1 MSVQGV
7 NYTPDGESSPTQGG
21 VHRHK
26 YKYERVFS
34 NYLAFQNATN
44 EKLKEDTVV
53 VKRRIN
59 TAFKLLLMLQDYSTV
74 HAG

>member
-1 MSVQGV
+1 MSVE
-7 NYTPDGESSPTQGG
+7 DGASLPTHGG

-44 EKLKEDTVV
+44 KKLKEDTVV
-53 VKRRIN
+53 VTKHIN
-59 TAFKLLLMLQDYSTV
+59 AAFKLLLILQDYSIV

>member
-1 MSVQGV
+1 MSVGGV
-7 NYTPDGESSPTQGG
+7 NFTPDGESSPTHGG

-34 NYLAFQNATN
+34 NYLAFQNDIN
-44 EKLKEDTVV
+44 EKLREDTVV
-53 VKRRIN
+53 VKKHIY
-59 TAFKLLLMLQDYSTV
+59 TAFKLLLILQDYSTV

>member
-1 MSVQGV
+1 MSVE
-7 NYTPDGESSPTQGG
+7 DGTSSPTHGG

-26 YKYERVFS
+26 YKYEQVFS
-34 NYLAFQNATN
+34 NYLAFQTATN
-44 EKLKEDTVV
+44 EKLREDTVV
-53 VKRRIN
+53 VKKHIN